1 MLVTSSTM
9 LRIIV
14 DEREKASGVPDE
26 LHDLGATIDYRVLDV
41 ADYVAGE
48 YGIERKSARDFV
60 SSLFSGRLFDQ
71 AHRIGEA
78 YETAI
83 LIVEGDLEQQMTKLK
98 NTRSLWGAVISAVL
112 DFHLR
117 CFFTPNPRQTA
128 EFIVTLA
135 RGGRYKGGPR
145 LSSSIS
151 RKPKVR
157 DLKRVQASIVSSLPG
172 IGPKMAEQ
180 LLGSLGSVRRVFEA
194 STTEMAVGARIGK
207 ARALSL
213 NKILDAPYKASKTTP
228 IQSQLR

>member
-1 MLVTSSTM
+1 MTSGSTM

-14 DEREKASGVPDE
+14 DERERPSGVPDE
-26 LHDLGATIDYRVLDV
+26 LHDLGATVDYRVLDV

-83 LIVEGDLEQQMTKLK
+83 LIVEGDFEQQMKKLK
-98 NTRSLWGAVISAVL
+98 NTRSLWGALISAVL
-112 DFHLR
+112 DFHLS
-117 CFFTPNPRQTA
+117 CFFTPDPRQTA
-128 EFIVTLA
+128 EFIITLA
-135 RGGRYKGGPR
+135 RSGRYKGGPR
-145 LSSSIS
+145 LPSSTS
-151 RKPKVR
+151 RKPKVA
-157 DLKRVQASIVSSLPG
+157 DLKRVQTSIVSSFPG
-172 IGPKMAEQ
+172 IGPRMAEQ
-180 LLGSLGSVRRVFEA
+180 LLGSFGSVRKVFAA

-213 NKILDAPYKASKTTP
+213 NKILDAPYKASKTIP
-228 IQSQLR
+228 LQSQLR